1 MNNISPDD
9 LIEKL
14 TKQLEDANKTVDEM
28 NKKYGFLEINKC
40 SKCGLRLDAVMGY
53 VCGNSQC
60 PCGLGGVQ
68 C

>member
-9 LIEKL
+9 LIKKL
-14 TKQLEDANKTVDEM
+14 TKQLEDANKVIDEM
-28 NKKYGFLEINKC
+28 DKKYNFPLVDAC
-40 SKCGLRLDAVMGY
+40 SKCGLRLHAVMGY
-53 VCGNSQC
+53 VCGNSDC